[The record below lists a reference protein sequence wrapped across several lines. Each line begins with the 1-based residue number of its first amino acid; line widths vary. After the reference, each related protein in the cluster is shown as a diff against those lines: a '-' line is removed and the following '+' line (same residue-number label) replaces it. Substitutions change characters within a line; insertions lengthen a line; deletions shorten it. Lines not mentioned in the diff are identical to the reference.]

1 MYTTK
6 NSYEIAQ
13 ELNSIKISKHNRMI
27 TLGIKHL
34 SVNLPIQNILHIT
47 KVWLNKHNNI
57 STMTEQTL
65 YILKVI
71 LKKEL
76 L

>member
-1 MYTTK
+1 
-6 NSYEIAQ
+6 
-13 ELNSIKISKHNRMI
+13 MI
-27 TLGIKHL
+27 TLDIKDLH
-34 SVNLPIQNILHIT
+34 VNLPIQNILHIT

-65 YILKVI
+65 NILKVI

>member
-1 MYTTK
+1 MLIFQYKTSFT
-6 NSYEIAQ
+6 S
-13 ELNSIKISKHNRMI
+13 LNF
-27 TLGIKHL
+27 G
-34 SVNLPIQNILHIT
+34 
-47 KVWLNKHNNI
+47 LNKHNNI